1 MKKTSVM
8 KKLYE
13 RLHDSRAF
21 WMVVSLLASLTIWVY
36 VTSMQSDQYT
46 STFRNV
52 EVSLV
57 GEDELRTS
65 KNMVI
70 TDLDTSTVTV
80 QVTGPRRI
88 VAGLA
93 ASDIKACVDVSKLS
107 RSAYTTQQYYIS
119 YPEGI
124 DTSNIDDTSRSPST
138 ISFMVS
144 PLNTKTVQVR
154 GSFDGSLAEGYT
166 AETPVF
172 EPATI
177 TVSGADAYLKDVSYA
192 WVSFGKEDVDST
204 YKVETGFTLMNENG
218 QECSTVGLTCSE
230 DVVTATLPLLLV
242 KEVPLSVDV
251 IEGAGATKANTKIK
265 VEPDSITLAGD
276 SSLLTGM
283 NKIVLDTID
292 LTDFTSTFS
301 ETYTI
306 PIDNQMNNLTGV
318 TEAKVTVEVVGLET
332 RTYKV
337 KNISCINVTNGFTAD
352 IISESID
359 VVIRGTPE
367 RLDELKGD
375 NIRAVADLT
384 DYNESTG
391 QFMPTVKIVVDGFTD
406 VGAVKP
412 SSGDYTIS
420 IEIRKA

>member
-1 MKKTSVM
+1 M
-8 KKLYE
+8 KKLY
-13 RLHDSRAF
+13 DSRAF
-21 WMVVSLLASLTIWVY
+21 WMIVSLLASLAIWVY
-36 VTSMQSDQYT
+36 VTSMQSTEFSQ
-46 STFRNV
+46 TFYGV
-52 EVSLV
+52 EVELV
-57 GEDELRTS
+57 GESTLRET

-80 QVTGPRRI
+80 RIKGPRRI
-88 VAGLA
+88 VAGLDP
-93 ASDIKACVDVSKLS
+93 SDLKACVDVSKLS

-119 YPEGI
+119 YPDGT
-124 DTSNIDDTSRSPST
+124 DTTNINDSNKSPST

-177 TVSGADAYLKDVSYA
+177 TVSGADANLKDVSYA
-192 WVSFGKEDVDST
+192 WVTFGKENVDST

-218 QECSTVGLTCSE
+218 EECSTVGLTCSE

-242 KEVPLSVDV
+242 KEVPLSVDI
-251 IEGAGATKANTKIK
+251 IEGAGATKANAKIK

-276 SSLLTGM
+276 SAVLTGM

-292 LTDFTSTFS
+292 LTDFEKTFS
-301 ETYTI
+301 QTYTI
-306 PIDNQMNNLTGV
+306 PIDNDMNNLTGV
-318 TEAKVTVEVVGLET
+318 TEAKVTVEIVGLET
-332 RTYKV
+332 RVFKV
-337 KNISCINVTNGFTAD
+337 KNISCTNVTEGYEAD

-359 VVIRGTPE
+359 VIIRGTPE
-367 RLDELKGD
+367 QLDQLKGD

-384 DYNESTG
+384 DYKESTG
-391 QFMPTVKIVVDGFTD
+391 QFMPNVRIVVDGSTD
-406 VGAVKP
+406 VGAV
-412 SSGDYTIS
+412 GQNTIS
-420 IEIRKA
+420 IEIRKAQ

>member
-1 MKKTSVM
+1 M
-8 KKLYE
+8 KKLY
-13 RLHDSRAF
+13 DSRAF
-21 WMVVSLLASLTIWVY
+21 WMIVSLLASLAIWVY
-36 VTSMQSDQYT
+36 VTSMQSTEFSQ
-46 STFRNV
+46 TFYGV
-52 EVSLV
+52 EVELV
-57 GEDELRTS
+57 GESALRES

-80 QVTGPRRI
+80 RITGPRRI
-88 VAGLA
+88 VAGLDP
-93 ASDIKACVDVSKLS
+93 SDLKACVDVSKLS
-107 RSAYTTQQYYIS
+107 RAAYTTQQYYIS
-119 YPEGI
+119 YPDGT
-124 DTSNIDDTSRSPST
+124 DTTNINDSNKSPST

-172 EPATI
+172 EPSTI
-177 TVSGADAYLKDVSYA
+177 TVSGADANLKDVSYA
-192 WVSFGKEDVDST
+192 WVTFGKENVDST

-218 QECSTVGLTCSE
+218 EECSTVGLTCSE

-242 KEVPLSVDV
+242 KEVPLSVDI

-276 SSLLTGM
+276 SAILTGM

-292 LTDFTSTFS
+292 LSDFEKTFS
-301 ETYTI
+301 QTYTI
-306 PIDNQMNNLTGV
+306 PIDNDMNNLTGV

-332 RTYKV
+332 RTFKV
-337 KNISCINVTNGFTAD
+337 KNISCTNVTEGYEAD

-359 VVIRGTPE
+359 VIIRGTSE
-367 RLDELKGD
+367 QLDRLKGD

-384 DYNESTG
+384 DYKESTG
-391 QFMPTVKIVVDGFTD
+391 QFMPNVKIVVDGFTD
-406 VGAVKP
+406 VGAI
-412 SSGDYTIS
+412 GQNTIS
-420 IEIRKA
+420 IEIRRA

>member
-1 MKKTSVM
+1 M
-8 KKLYE
+8 KKLY
-13 RLHDSRAF
+13 DSRAF
-21 WMVVSLLASLTIWVY
+21 WMIVSLLASLAIWVY
-36 VTSMQSDQYT
+36 VTSMQSTEFSQ
-46 STFRNV
+46 TFYGV
-52 EVSLV
+52 EVELV
-57 GEDELRTS
+57 GESTLRET

-80 QVTGPRRI
+80 RIKGPRRI
-88 VAGLA
+88 VAGLDP
-93 ASDIKACVDVSKLS
+93 SDLKACVDVSKLS

-119 YPEGI
+119 YPDGT
-124 DTSNIDDTSRSPST
+124 DTTNINDSNKSPST

-177 TVSGADAYLKDVSYA
+177 TVSGADANLKDVSYA
-192 WVSFGKEDVDST
+192 WVAFGKENVDST

-218 QECSTVGLTCSE
+218 EECSTVGLTCSE

-242 KEVPLSVDV
+242 KEVPLSVDI

-276 SSLLTGM
+276 SAVLTGM

-292 LTDFTSTFS
+292 LTDFEKTFS
-301 ETYTI
+301 QTYTI
-306 PIDNQMNNLTGV
+306 PIDNDMNNLTGV
-318 TEAKVTVEVVGLET
+318 TEAKVTVEIVGLET
-332 RTYKV
+332 RVFKV
-337 KNISCINVTNGFTAD
+337 KNISCTNVTEGYEAD

-359 VVIRGTPE
+359 VIIRGTPE
-367 RLDELKGD
+367 QLDQLKGD

-384 DYNESTG
+384 DYKESTG
-391 QFMPTVKIVVDGFTD
+391 QFMPNVRIVVDGSTD
-406 VGAVKP
+406 VGAV
-412 SSGDYTIS
+412 GQNTIS
-420 IEIRKA
+420 IEIRKAQ

>member
-1 MKKTSVM
+1 M
-8 KKLYE
+8 KKLY
-13 RLHDSRAF
+13 DSRAF
-21 WMVVSLLASLTIWVY
+21 WMIVSLLASLAIWVY
-36 VTSMQSDQYT
+36 VTSMQSTEFSQ
-46 STFRNV
+46 TFYGV
-52 EVSLV
+52 EVELV
-57 GEDELRTS
+57 GESTLRET

-80 QVTGPRRI
+80 RIKGPRRI
-88 VAGLA
+88 VAGLDP
-93 ASDIKACVDVSKLS
+93 SDLKACVDVSKLS

-119 YPEGI
+119 YPDGT
-124 DTSNIDDTSRSPST
+124 DTTNINDSNKSPST

-177 TVSGADAYLKDVSYA
+177 TVSGADANLKDVSYA
-192 WVSFGKEDVDST
+192 WVTFGKENVDST

-218 QECSTVGLTCSE
+218 EECSTVGLTCSE

-242 KEVPLSVDV
+242 KEVPLSVDI
-251 IEGAGATKANTKIK
+251 IEGTGATKANTKIK

-276 SSLLTGM
+276 SAVLTGM

-292 LTDFTSTFS
+292 LTDFEKTFS
-301 ETYTI
+301 QTYTI
-306 PIDNQMNNLTGV
+306 PIDNDMNNLTGV
-318 TEAKVTVEVVGLET
+318 TEAKVTVEIVGLET
-332 RTYKV
+332 RVFKV
-337 KNISCINVTNGFTAD
+337 KNISCTNVTEGYEAD

-359 VVIRGTPE
+359 VIIRGTPE
-367 RLDELKGD
+367 QLDQLKGD

-384 DYNESTG
+384 DYKESTG
-391 QFMPTVKIVVDGFTD
+391 QFMPNVRIVVDGSTD
-406 VGAVKP
+406 VGAV
-412 SSGDYTIS
+412 GQNTIS
-420 IEIRKA
+420 IEIRKAQ

>member
-1 MKKTSVM
+1 M
-8 KKLYE
+8 KKLY
-13 RLHDSRAF
+13 DSRAF
-21 WMVVSLLASLTIWVY
+21 WMIVSLLASLAIWVY
-36 VTSMQSDQYT
+36 VTSMQSTEFSQ
-46 STFRNV
+46 TFYGV
-52 EVSLV
+52 EVELV
-57 GEDELRTS
+57 GESTLRET

-80 QVTGPRRI
+80 RITGPRRI
-88 VAGLA
+88 VAGLDP
-93 ASDIKACVDVSKLS
+93 SDLKACVDVSKLS

-119 YPEGI
+119 SPDGT
-124 DTSNIDDTSRSPST
+124 DTTNINDSNKSPST

-177 TVSGADAYLKDVSYA
+177 TVSGADANLKDVSYA
-192 WVSFGKEDVDST
+192 WVTFGKENVDST

-218 QECSTVGLTCSE
+218 EECSTVGLTCSE

-242 KEVPLSVDV
+242 KEVPLSVDI

-276 SSLLTGM
+276 SAVLTGM

-292 LTDFTSTFS
+292 LTDFEKTFS
-301 ETYTI
+301 QTYTI
-306 PIDNQMNNLTGV
+306 PIDNDMNNLTGV
-318 TEAKVTVEVVGLET
+318 TEAKVTVEIVGLET
-332 RTYKV
+332 RVFKV
-337 KNISCINVTNGFTAD
+337 KNISCTNVTEGYEAD

-359 VVIRGTPE
+359 VIIRGTPE
-367 RLDELKGD
+367 QLDQLKAD

-384 DYNESTG
+384 DYKESTG
-391 QFMPTVKIVVDGFTD
+391 QFMPNVRIVVDGSTD
-406 VGAVKP
+406 VGAV
-412 SSGDYTIS
+412 GQNTIS
-420 IEIRKA
+420 IEIRKAQ

>member
-1 MKKTSVM
+1 MRKTSTM
-8 KKLYE
+8 KKLY
-13 RLHDSRAF
+13 DSRAF
-21 WMVVSLLASLTIWVY
+21 WMIVSLLASLAIWVY
-36 VTSMQSDQYT
+36 VTSMQSTEFSQ
-46 STFRNV
+46 TFYGV
-52 EVSLV
+52 EVELV
-57 GEDELRTS
+57 GESALRES

-80 QVTGPRRI
+80 RITGPRRI
-88 VAGLA
+88 VAGLDP
-93 ASDIKACVDVSKLS
+93 SDLKACVDVSKLS
-107 RSAYTTQQYYIS
+107 RAAYTTQQYYIS
-119 YPEGI
+119 YPDGT
-124 DTSNIDDTSRSPST
+124 DTTNINDSNKSPST

-172 EPATI
+172 EPSTI
-177 TVSGADAYLKDVSYA
+177 TVSGADANLKDVSYA
-192 WVSFGKEDVDST
+192 WVTFGKENVDST

-218 QECSTVGLTCSE
+218 EECSTVGLTCSE

-242 KEVPLSVDV
+242 KEVPLSVDI

-276 SSLLTGM
+276 SAILTGM

-292 LTDFTSTFS
+292 LSDFEKTFS
-301 ETYTI
+301 QTYTI
-306 PIDNQMNNLTGV
+306 PIDNDMNNLTGV

-332 RTYKV
+332 RTFKV
-337 KNISCINVTNGFTAD
+337 KNISCTNVTEGYEAD

-359 VVIRGTPE
+359 VIIRGTSE
-367 RLDELKGD
+367 QLDRLKGD

-384 DYNESTG
+384 DYKESTG
-391 QFMPTVKIVVDGFTD
+391 QFMPNVKIVVDGFTD
-406 VGAVKP
+406 VGAI
-412 SSGDYTIS
+412 GQNTIS
-420 IEIRKA
+420 IEIRRA

>member
-1 MKKTSVM
+1 M
-8 KKLYE
+8 KKLY
-13 RLHDSRAF
+13 DSRAF
-21 WMVVSLLASLTIWVY
+21 WMIVSLLASLAIWVY
-36 VTSMQSDQYT
+36 VTSMQSTEFSQ
-46 STFRNV
+46 TFYGV
-52 EVSLV
+52 EVELV
-57 GEDELRTS
+57 GESTLRET

-80 QVTGPRRI
+80 RIKGPRRI
-88 VAGLA
+88 VAGLDP
-93 ASDIKACVDVSKLS
+93 SDLKACVDVSKLS

-119 YPEGI
+119 YPDGT
-124 DTSNIDDTSRSPST
+124 DTTNINDSNKSPST

-177 TVSGADAYLKDVSYA
+177 TVSGADANLKDVSYA
-192 WVSFGKEDVDST
+192 WVTFGKENVDST

-218 QECSTVGLTCSE
+218 EECSTVGLTCSE

-242 KEVPLSVDV
+242 KEVPLSVDI

-276 SSLLTGM
+276 SAVLTGM

-292 LTDFTSTFS
+292 LSDFEKTFS
-301 ETYTI
+301 QTYTI
-306 PIDNQMNNLTGV
+306 PIDNDMNNLTGV
-318 TEAKVTVEVVGLET
+318 TEAKVTVEIVGLET
-332 RTYKV
+332 RVFKV
-337 KNISCINVTNGFTAD
+337 KNISCTNVTEGYEAD

-359 VVIRGTPE
+359 VIIRGTPE
-367 RLDELKGD
+367 QLDQLKGD

-384 DYNESTG
+384 DYKESTG
-391 QFMPTVKIVVDGFTD
+391 QFMPNVKIVVDGSTD
-406 VGAVKP
+406 VGAV
-412 SSGDYTIS
+412 GQNTIS
-420 IEIRKA
+420 IEIRKAQ

>member
-1 MKKTSVM
+1 M
-8 KKLYE
+8 KKLY
-13 RLHDSRAF
+13 DSRAF
-21 WMVVSLLASLTIWVY
+21 WMIVSLLASLAIWVY
-36 VTSMQSDQYT
+36 VTSMQSTEFSQ
-46 STFRNV
+46 TFYGV
-52 EVSLV
+52 EVELV
-57 GEDELRTS
+57 GESTLRET

-80 QVTGPRRI
+80 RITGPRRI
-88 VAGLA
+88 VAGLDQ
-93 ASDIKACVDVSKLS
+93 SDLKACVDVSKLS

-119 YPEGI
+119 YPDGT
-124 DTSNIDDTSRSPST
+124 DTTNINDSNKSPST

-177 TVSGADAYLKDVSYA
+177 TVSGADANLKDVSYA
-192 WVSFGKEDVDST
+192 WVTFGKENVDST

-218 QECSTVGLTCSE
+218 EECSTVGLTCSE

-242 KEVPLSVDV
+242 KEVPLSVDI

-276 SSLLTGM
+276 SAVLTGM

-292 LTDFTSTFS
+292 LTDFEKTFS
-301 ETYTI
+301 QTYTI
-306 PIDNQMNNLTGV
+306 PIDNDMNNLTGV
-318 TEAKVTVEVVGLET
+318 TEAKVTVETVGLET
-332 RTYKV
+332 RVFKV
-337 KNISCINVTNGFTAD
+337 KNISCTNVTEGYEAD

-359 VVIRGTPE
+359 VIIRGTPE
-367 RLDELKGD
+367 QLDQLKGD

-384 DYNESTG
+384 DYKESTG
-391 QFMPTVKIVVDGFTD
+391 QFMPNVRIVVDGSTD
-406 VGAVKP
+406 VGAV
-412 SSGDYTIS
+412 GQNTIS
-420 IEIRKA
+420 IEIRKAQ

>member
-1 MKKTSVM
+1 M
-8 KKLYE
+8 KKLY
-13 RLHDSRAF
+13 DSRAF
-21 WMVVSLLASLTIWVY
+21 WMIVSLLASLAIWVY
-36 VTSMQSDQYT
+36 VTSMQSTEFSQ
-46 STFRNV
+46 TFYGV
-52 EVSLV
+52 EVELV
-57 GEDELRTS
+57 GESTLRET

-80 QVTGPRRI
+80 RITGPRRI
-88 VAGLA
+88 VAGLDP
-93 ASDIKACVDVSKLS
+93 SDLKACVDVSKLS

-119 YPEGI
+119 YPDGT
-124 DTSNIDDTSRSPST
+124 DTTNINDSNKSPST

-177 TVSGADAYLKDVSYA
+177 TVSGADANLKDVSYA
-192 WVSFGKEDVDST
+192 WVTFGKENVDST

-218 QECSTVGLTCSE
+218 EECSTVGLTCSE

-242 KEVPLSVDV
+242 KEVPLSVDI

-276 SSLLTGM
+276 SAVLTGM

-292 LTDFTSTFS
+292 LSDFEKTFS
-301 ETYTI
+301 QTYTI
-306 PIDNQMNNLTGV
+306 PIDNDMNNLTGV
-318 TEAKVTVEVVGLET
+318 TEAKVTVEIVGLET
-332 RTYKV
+332 RVFKV
-337 KNISCINVTNGFTAD
+337 KNISCTNVTEGYEAD

-359 VVIRGTPE
+359 VIIRGTPE
-367 RLDELKGD
+367 QLDQLKGD

-384 DYNESTG
+384 DYKESTG
-391 QFMPTVKIVVDGFTD
+391 QFMPNVKIVVDGSTD
-406 VGAVKP
+406 VGAV
-412 SSGDYTIS
+412 GQNTIS
-420 IEIRKA
+420 IEIRKAQ

>member
-1 MKKTSVM
+1 M
-8 KKLYE
+8 KKLY
-13 RLHDSRAF
+13 DSRAF
-21 WMVVSLLASLTIWVY
+21 WMIVSLLASLAIWVY
-36 VTSMQSDQYT
+36 VTSMQSTEFSQ
-46 STFRNV
+46 TFYGV
-52 EVSLV
+52 EVELV
-57 GEDELRTS
+57 GESTLRET

-80 QVTGPRRI
+80 RIKGPRRI
-88 VAGLA
+88 VAGLDP
-93 ASDIKACVDVSKLS
+93 SDLKACVDVSKLS

-119 YPEGI
+119 YPDGT
-124 DTSNIDDTSRSPST
+124 DTTNINDSNKSPST

-177 TVSGADAYLKDVSYA
+177 TVSGADANLKDVSYA
-192 WVSFGKEDVDST
+192 WVTFGKENVDST

-218 QECSTVGLTCSE
+218 EECSTVGLTCSE

-242 KEVPLSVDV
+242 KEVPLSVDI

-276 SSLLTGM
+276 SAVLTGM

-292 LTDFTSTFS
+292 LTDFEKTFS
-301 ETYTI
+301 QMYTI
-306 PIDNQMNNLTGV
+306 PIDNDMNNLTGV
-318 TEAKVTVEVVGLET
+318 TEAKVTVEIVGLET
-332 RTYKV
+332 RVFKV
-337 KNISCINVTNGFTAD
+337 KNISCTNVTEGYEAD

-359 VVIRGTPE
+359 VIIRGTPE
-367 RLDELKGD
+367 QLDQLKGD

-384 DYNESTG
+384 DYKESTG
-391 QFMPTVKIVVDGFTD
+391 QFMPNVRIVVDGSTD
-406 VGAVKP
+406 VGAV
-412 SSGDYTIS
+412 GQNTIS
-420 IEIRKA
+420 IEIRKAQ

>member
-1 MKKTSVM
+1 MRKTSTM
-8 KKLYE
+8 KKLY
-13 RLHDSRAF
+13 DSRAF
-21 WMVVSLLASLTIWVY
+21 WMIVSLLASLAIWVY
-36 VTSMQSDQYT
+36 VTSMQSTEFSQ
-46 STFRNV
+46 TFYGV
-52 EVSLV
+52 EVELV
-57 GEDELRTS
+57 GESTLRET

-80 QVTGPRRI
+80 RIKGPRRI
-88 VAGLA
+88 VAGLDP
-93 ASDIKACVDVSKLS
+93 SDLKACVDVSKLS

-119 YPEGI
+119 YPDGT
-124 DTSNIDDTSRSPST
+124 DTTNINDSNKSPST

-177 TVSGADAYLKDVSYA
+177 TVSGADANLKDVSYA
-192 WVSFGKEDVDST
+192 WVTFGKENVDST

-218 QECSTVGLTCSE
+218 EECSTVGLTCSE

-242 KEVPLSVDV
+242 KEVPLSVDI

-276 SSLLTGM
+276 SAVLTGM

-292 LTDFTSTFS
+292 LTDFEKTFS
-301 ETYTI
+301 QTYTI
-306 PIDNQMNNLTGV
+306 PIDNDMNNLTGV
-318 TEAKVTVEVVGLET
+318 TEAKVTVEIVGLET
-332 RTYKV
+332 RVFKV
-337 KNISCINVTNGFTAD
+337 KNISCTNVTEGYEAD

-359 VVIRGTPE
+359 VIIRGTPE
-367 RLDELKGD
+367 QLDQLKGD

-384 DYNESTG
+384 DYKESTG
-391 QFMPTVKIVVDGFTD
+391 QFMPNVRIVVDGSTD
-406 VGAVKP
+406 VGAV
-412 SSGDYTIS
+412 GQNTIS
-420 IEIRKA
+420 IEIRKAQ

>member
-1 MKKTSVM
+1 M
-8 KKLYE
+8 KKLY
-13 RLHDSRAF
+13 DSRAF
-21 WMVVSLLASLTIWVY
+21 WMIVSLLASLAIWVY
-36 VTSMQSDQYT
+36 VTSMQSTEFSQ
-46 STFRNV
+46 TFYGV
-52 EVSLV
+52 EVELV
-57 GEDELRTS
+57 GESTLRET

-80 QVTGPRRI
+80 RIKGPRRI
-88 VAGLA
+88 VAGLDP
-93 ASDIKACVDVSKLS
+93 SDLKACVDVSKLS

-119 YPEGI
+119 YPDGT
-124 DTSNIDDTSRSPST
+124 DTTNINDSNKSPST

-177 TVSGADAYLKDVSYA
+177 TVSGADANLKDVSYA
-192 WVSFGKEDVDST
+192 WVTFGKENVDST

-218 QECSTVGLTCSE
+218 EECSTVGLTCSE

-242 KEVPLSVDV
+242 KEVPLSVDI
-251 IEGAGATKANTKIK
+251 IEGTGATKANTKIK

-276 SSLLTGM
+276 SAVLTGM

-292 LTDFTSTFS
+292 LSDFEKTFS
-301 ETYTI
+301 QTYTI
-306 PIDNQMNNLTGV
+306 PIDNDMNNLTGV
-318 TEAKVTVEVVGLET
+318 TEAKVTVEIVGLET
-332 RTYKV
+332 RVFKV
-337 KNISCINVTNGFTAD
+337 KNISCTNVTEGYEAD

-359 VVIRGTPE
+359 VIIRGTPE
-367 RLDELKGD
+367 QLDQLKGD

-384 DYNESTG
+384 DYKESTG
-391 QFMPTVKIVVDGFTD
+391 QFMPNVKIVVDGSTD
-406 VGAVKP
+406 VGAV
-412 SSGDYTIS
+412 GQNTIS
-420 IEIRKA
+420 IEIRKAQ